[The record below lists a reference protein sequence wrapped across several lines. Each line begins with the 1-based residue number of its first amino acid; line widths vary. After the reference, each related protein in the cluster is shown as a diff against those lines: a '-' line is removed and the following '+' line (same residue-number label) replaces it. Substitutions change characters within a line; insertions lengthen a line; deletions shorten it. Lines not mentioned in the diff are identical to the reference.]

1 MFTHTKKLVVYVAVV
16 TVLAL
21 GLTALAPV
29 GTVAAAAI
37 ERGGPGGN
45 GSGQGVSRGSQGG
58 GSAVAPRGSG
68 VALTPLSADE
78 QTALQEAILE
88 EYGALNLYNQV
99 IAQFGSVY
107 PFAQIARS
115 EQMHVSALVRQ
126 AEKYGVT
133 VPENPGLTSVP
144 TFATVTQACQAGV
157 AAEIADAA
165 LYDTLMPLTTHTDLL
180 RVYES
185 LQKAS
190 LESHLLAFQTCD

>member
-1 MFTHTKKLVVYVAVV
+1 MFTHAKKLVVFVAVV

-45 GSGQGVSRGSQGG
+45 GNGQGVSRGNT
-58 GSAVAPRGSG
+58 VAPRGSG
-68 VALTPLSADE
+68 VALTPLSTDE
-78 QTALQEAILE
+78 QSGLQEAILE

-115 EQMHVSALVRQ
+115 EQMHVSALARQ

-133 VPENPGLTSVP
+133 VPENPGLTSAP
-144 TFATVTQACQAGV
+144 AFASVTEACQAGV

-190 LESHLLAFQTCD
+190 LESHLLAFQACD

>member
-1 MFTHTKKLVVYVAVV
+1 MFTHAKKLVVFVAVV

-45 GSGQGVSRGSQGG
+45 GNGQGVSRGNQG
-58 GSAVAPRGSG
+58 GSG
-68 VALTPLSADE
+68 VALTPLSTDE
-78 QTALQEAILE
+78 QSALQEAILE

-126 AEKYGVT
+126 AEKYGLT
-133 VPENPGLTSVP
+133 VPENPGLTSAP
-144 TFATVTQACQAGV
+144 AFASVTEACQAGV